1 MKNYPLLRIL
11 PIISLVKQ
19 ITDAREP
26 SLWAM
31 AGRDL
36 QRRRCRALGW
46 QHCRLAIVLFSHT
59 IGRPHCY
66 KPTATLV
73 WRAPLDEELDGRAE
87 NMPYETLEIACARIS
102 VSVRSSARDRRREKK
117 HSTTHP
123 RFLGARAEAVVW
135 RDNDPTPSAEREGVF
150 CKYFAIQT
158 AQ

>member
-11 PIISLVKQ
+11 PISSLVKQ

-36 QRRRCRALGW
+36 QRRRCHALDGSVAALP
-46 QHCRLAIVLFSHT
+46 QYCSHT

-66 KPTATLV
+66 KPTSTLL
-73 WRAPLDEELDGRAE
+73 WRAPLDEDLDGRAE
-87 NMPYETLEIACARIS
+87 NRPYETGEIACARMS
-102 VSVRSSARDRRREKK
+102 VSVPSSARDRRREKK
-117 HSTTHP
+117 HSTMHP

-135 RDNDPTPSAEREGVF
+135 QDDDPTLSAEREGVF